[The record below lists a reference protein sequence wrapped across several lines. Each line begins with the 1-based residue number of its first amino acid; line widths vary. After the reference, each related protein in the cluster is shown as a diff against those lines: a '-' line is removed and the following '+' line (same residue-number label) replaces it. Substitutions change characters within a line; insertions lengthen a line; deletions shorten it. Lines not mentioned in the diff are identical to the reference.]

1 MDYGKVLGRAWQITW
16 RWKVLWI
23 LGFLAGLGSGG
34 GGGTGNTGY
43 TGNMEEYSGNLEQ
56 FGIGPW
62 ESFAD
67 VQGFIAPIIGMIIL
81 ICCVFLLLGIALWV
95 VSVIARGGLIAGV
108 QQVEDEGKTT
118 FRTAWVAGR
127 RKFWTLF
134 GLGIL
139 AALPM
144 IVVGLILALGVAA
157 GIAAGVGMLEV
168 EEWLGISTIII
179 TAIVGL
185 GLICCGLFVVGIILE
200 QIRVYG
206 ERAAIIEDLGWIDA
220 FKRGWQVLKE
230 NLGATIIFWI
240 LFAALGV
247 VLMIIMFVA
256 MLGLAV
262 PAFIGIALLEP
273 QTWMIVPGVCLGLL
287 FIIFIAV
294 AKSVITTYISSS
306 WTLAYR
312 EMTIV
317 EPDELEAV
325 NSV

>member
-1 MDYGKVLGRAWQITW
+1 MDYGKVLGRAWEITW
-16 RWKVLWI
+16 RWKSLWI

-34 GGGTGNTGY
+34 SGNPSSTISSSNYDGY
-43 TGNMEEYSGNLEQ
+43 SQNLEQ

-62 ESFAD
+62 DSFAD
-67 VQGFIAPIIGMIIL
+67 IQGFIAPILGIILL
-81 ICCVFLLLGIALWV
+81 ICCVFLILGIALWV

-118 FRTAWVAGR
+118 FRSAWVAGR

-144 IVVGLILALGVAA
+144 IVVGLILVVFLAA
-157 GIAAGVGMLEV
+157 GIAAGVGMMEV
-168 EEWLGISTIII
+168 EEWLGISAIVI
-179 TAIVGL
+179 TAIAGFGL
-185 GLICCGLFVVGIILE
+185 LCCGLFIIGIILE

-230 NLGATIIFWI
+230 NLVATIIFWI

-247 VLMIIMFVA
+247 VLFIITFVA

-273 QTWMIVPGVCLGLL
+273 QTWMIVPGICFGLL
-287 FIIFIAV
+287 FIIFIVV

-317 EPDELEAV
+317 EPGELEAV